1 MKTDSHAPADIRING
16 IVHDALR
23 RDLTRTKTALGSPQ
37 PPPGN
42 RRVAIA
48 DHLVWMTEFLHMHHG
63 AEDELWPLI
72 RQRNPDAGALL
83 DRMAADHARISPAI
97 DRVDAAATNYR
108 VNASPEALQALVSS
122 VEALEVELLPH
133 LRREEDEMMPI
144 VARTLTHAEWEEW
157 DRTTNIAPKSR
168 HELAL
173 EGHWL
178 IDSGDQ
184 ERYDVVVHL
193 VPAALR
199 FLLLHAYSR
208 PYRRACATRW
218 GPDVD
223 VAPPTKRRRAT
234 AGRVRRSFRT
244 EGTVSLHIDAAPRV
258 LYDIVADITRTGER
272 SPECRTCTWLP
283 GPPPGTVGAR
293 FRGHNKAHHLRWS
306 RVCEVVAADPGS
318 EFAFRTVPERV
329 DRTRRDSTIWS
340 YTFTPE
346 RRGTL
351 VTHSYRIT
359 LLPARPLLWLYC
371 RIMPQHTDMRP
382 QMLQNL
388 EALRQQTTSRFGGDG
403 SSGHRAG
410 ASEPGAGGVTVRRRR
425 AAPSAAEHRGGGRVT

>member
-1 MKTDSHAPADIRING
+1 MKTDSPAPADVRING

-23 RDLTRTKTALGSPQ
+23 RDLTRTMTALGSPQ
-37 PPPGN
+37 PPN
-42 RRVAIA
+42 DARRVAIA
-48 DHLVWMTEFLHMHHG
+48 DHLVWMTGFLHMHHG

-72 RQRNPDAGALL
+72 RQRNQDAGVLL

-97 DRVDAAATNYR
+97 DRVAAAATNYR
-108 VNASPEALQALVSS
+108 VNASPEALEALASS
-122 VEALEVELLPH
+122 VVALEVELLPH

-144 VARTLTHAEWEEW
+144 VARSLTRAEWEEW
-157 DRTTNIAPKSR
+157 DRATNIAPKSR

-178 IDSGDQ
+178 IDNVNQ

-199 FLLLHAYSR
+199 FVLLHAYAR

-223 VAPPTKRRRAT
+223 VAPHTKRRRAT
-234 AGRVRRSFRT
+234 AARRAGRSFRT
-244 EGTVSLHIDAAPRV
+244 EGAVSLHIDAAPRV
-258 LYDIVADITRTGER
+258 LYDIIADVTRTGER
-272 SPECRTCTWLP
+272 SPECHTCTWLP

-293 FRGHNKAHHLRWS
+293 FRGHNKARHLRWS
-306 RVCEVVAADPGS
+306 RGCEVVAAVPGA

-329 DRTRRDSTIWS
+329 DPTRRDSTTWS
-340 YTFTPE
+340 YTLTPE

-359 LLPARPLLWLYC
+359 ALPARPLLWLYC

-388 EALRQQTTSRFGGDG
+388 EALRREAALGFVGGG
-403 SSGHRAG
+403 SSGHR
-410 ASEPGAGGVTVRRRR
+410 
-425 AAPSAAEHRGGGRVT
+425 GRVTVSPRPHRFST